1 MKRYLYFSVLIF
13 MFQFLGG
20 CEKKTYQSTEPIP
33 TLEVTAMQDTYVI
46 DQAAY
51 LQIRINQQGYEGGH
65 MLSVVL
71 QEGACSLTMQGSEVP
86 TSGEW
91 ISMPSTSEILT
102 LTPTQVGP
110 LRISFEVKDKDGE
123 QSRRSF
129 IYFSVTG
136 SSTLEFEINAPT
148 TSSISSSVEIVLRLT
163 KTGWT
168 GTIPVRFEQI
178 TGSGTLQYGSVTV
191 NSGDDI
197 ATPANSEQTLYYT
210 PGVRGIHKLQFS
222 ATDGYTTQYVNAEII
237 ITQ

>member
-1 MKRYLYFSVLIF
+1 MKRNLYFPLFVFTLL
-13 MFQFLGG
+13 FLGG
-20 CEKKTYQSTEPIP
+20 CEKKIYLGAEPTP
-33 TLEVTAMQDTYVI
+33 MLEITAMQASYVI
-46 DQAAY
+46 DQVAY
-51 LQIRINQQGYEGGH
+51 LQIEITQQGYEGGH

-71 QEGACSLTMQGSEVP
+71 EEGSCSLTMQGSEIP

-102 LTPTQVGP
+102 LIPTQVGS
-110 LRISFEVKDKDGE
+110 LRISFEVKDNDGE
-123 QSRRSF
+123 QSGRSF
-129 IYFSVTG
+129 VNFSVTG
-136 SSTLEFEINAPT
+136 SPALELEINAPN
-148 TSSISSSVEIVLRLT
+148 TSSISSSVGISLRLT
-163 KTGWT
+163 KAGWT

-197 ATPANSEQTLYYT
+197 ATPANSEQTFYYT
-210 PGVRGIHKLQFS
+210 PAVRGIHKLQFS